1 MRAFTNAEHFRGDV
15 VPVQARLS
23 NASGNAWAPDRASP
37 RVGRPVGLGVRFQ
50 LPSGAVASWAAV
62 SLPAFPARTP
72 EDFLRLTRAQ
82 NPSGQPNPFKM
93 IAYVLSRPSAFA
105 ALKAVATLPP
115 VQSFAYTRFNGI
127 HTYYLVSEHG
137 VRQPFRYGWVPLER
151 APSAPTG
158 DGREQPKHY
167 LLDELRTRLAG
178 GPVRWS
184 LVLQLPAETDRLDDA
199 TRIWP
204 NDRRSVV
211 AGTLTVDHIEDDQ
224 RAHETLVFD
233 PTGVVPGIE
242 LSADPLLRFRAE
254 VYSESFRRRTSEP
267 RDRAPPDV
275 GQ

>member
-1 MRAFTNAEHFRGDV
+1 MATDLDAGGLADAGSTGAFAATMVDAVEKHTGMTQGFRRGHARGLVCRGSFQATPEVRAFTNAEHFRGDV

-137 VRQPFRYGWVPLER
+137 IKQPFRYG
-151 APSAPTG
+151 
-158 DGREQPKHY
+158 
-167 LLDELRTRLAG
+167 
-178 GPVRWS
+178 
-184 LVLQLPAETDRLDDA
+184 
-199 TRIWP
+199 
-204 NDRRSVV
+204 
-211 AGTLTVDHIEDDQ
+211 
-224 RAHETLVFD
+224 
-233 PTGVVPGIE
+233 
-242 LSADPLLRFRAE
+242 
-254 VYSESFRRRTSEP
+254 
-267 RDRAPPDV
+267 
-275 GQ
+275 

>member
-1 MRAFTNAEHFRGDV
+1 VRALTIAEHFRGDV
-15 VPVQARLS
+15 VPVQVRLS

-82 NPSGQPNPFKM
+82 NPSGQPNPFK
-93 IAYVLSRPSAFA
+93 IIFYLLSRPSAFA

-115 VQSFAYTRFNGI
+115 VQSFAHARYNGL
-127 HTYYLVSEHG
+127 HTYYLVSENG

-158 DGREQPKHY
+158 DAREQPKHY

-184 LVLQLPAETDRLDDA
+184 LVLQLPAATDPLDDA

-211 AGTLTVDHIEDDQ
+211 AGTLTIDHIEDDQ

-254 VYSESFRRRTSEP
+254 VYGESFRRRTSEP
-267 RDRAPPDV
+267 RDQAPPDV